1 MLAMATLCAAS
12 SAQVMTATYIGT
24 DRVWNN
30 AANWST
36 GMIPDT
42 NTNIIIDGRDVDT
55 DPTATYELKNVI
67 VTGFGSITTKPGT
80 IWRVE
85 DETLIN
91 GTIIH
96 QSTNGAMNPG
106 IGTLTIS
113 NPIACS
119 GFTCGGIK
127 LNPTPKTK
135 RIIVLSSSAQISMGL
150 GGSTASSATQ
160 QGNGTYSTLSAE
172 EVTLGGRLELESYYG
187 FTPTAGQSFNIIKA
201 SRSMTGQ
208 FAGLGEG
215 AYVGQVN
222 GAGMRISYLNNQVA
236 VTAVPEPA
244 TMIALATGFA
254 GVVQRRRARTR

>member
-1 MLAMATLCAAS
+1 MLAMTTLCAAS

-36 GMIPDT
+36 GMIPGA
-42 NTNIIIDGRDVDT
+42 NTNVIIDGRDVDT
-55 DPTATYELKNVI
+55 DPTATYELKNVLI
-67 VTGFGSITTKPGT
+67 TGFGSITTKPGT

-85 DETLIN
+85 DETLSSGWIF
-91 GTIIH
+91 H
-96 QSTNGAMNPG
+96 QSTNSAINPG
-106 IGTLTIS
+106 IGTLKIF
-113 NPIACS
+113 NPTGCW
-119 GFTCGGIK
+119 TCGGVK
-127 LNPTPKTK
+127 FNPTPKTK
-135 RIIVLSSSAQISMGL
+135 RIIVLQSSATISMGL

-172 EVTLGGRLELESYYG
+172 EVTFGGRLELESYYG

-222 GAGMRISYLNNQVA
+222 GVGMRISYLNNQVA

-244 TMIALATGFA
+244 TMIALAAGFA
-254 GVVQRRRARTR
+254 GVVKRRRARTR

>member
-12 SAQVMTATYIGT
+12 NAQVMNATYIGT

-36 GMIPDT
+36 GIIPDT
-42 NTNIIIDGRDVDT
+42 NTNVIIDGRDVDT

-160 QGNGTYSTLSAE
+160 QGNGTYSTLSSE
-172 EVTLGGRLELESYYG
+172 EVTLGGRLELESDYG

-201 SRSMTGQ
+201 SRSMSGQ
-208 FAGLGEG
+208 FSGLGEG

-222 GAGMRISYLNNQVA
+222 GVGMRISYLNNQVA